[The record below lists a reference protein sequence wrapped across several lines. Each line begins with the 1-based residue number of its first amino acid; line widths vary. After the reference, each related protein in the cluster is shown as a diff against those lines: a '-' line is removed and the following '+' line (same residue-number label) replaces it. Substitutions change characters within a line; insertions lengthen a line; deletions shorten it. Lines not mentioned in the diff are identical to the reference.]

1 MTNPRTIHVSGTPGD
16 ALFYLPKKVRD
27 GRVVEYYKRPAI
39 TSTVATHNTLLAA
52 LDGLHNVTI
61 SHALVVIESNFLLRE
76 EREILRAYVDAGWG
90 GLTVGDVFDFS
101 KFV

>member
-1 MTNPRTIHVSGTPGD
+1 MTNPRTTHVSGTPGD

-39 TSTVATHNTLLAA
+39 TSTVATHNALLAA

-61 SHALVVIESNFLLRE
+61 SHALVVVENNFLLQE
-76 EREILRAYVDAGWG
+76 EREILRAYVNAGWG
-90 GLTVGDVFDFS
+90 HLVVGDVFNLS